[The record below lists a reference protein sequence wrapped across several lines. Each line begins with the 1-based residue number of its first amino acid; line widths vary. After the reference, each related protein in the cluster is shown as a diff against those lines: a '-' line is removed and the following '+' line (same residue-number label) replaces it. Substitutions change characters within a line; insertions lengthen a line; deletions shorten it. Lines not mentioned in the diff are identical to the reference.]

1 MPQQSSG
8 TELPEGAARTLAKG
22 VAAYIR
28 ATPATELPPG
38 LAALKKTVQT
48 PKGEGRHRA
57 QLLAMLDDE
66 ALRALV
72 LEWLEDGKPPLSK
85 SELETLRL
93 ASERPEGW
101 LDRLSE
107 RTKPSPAAKPESDP
121 QVAELERKLEREKE
135 AHRKAREEA
144 KRAKEAE
151 RRAIKVERGRSLRLD
166 EEVSDQKRLLG
177 ELAEDLK
184 RAQADATK
192 AQKENERLKRKARS
206 DVDDLRQQVRKLRDE
221 NRDLKKR
228 LADIEREA
236 AAAAKAKVK
245 ASADSKKKTAERV
258 EPKRTGPRNI
268 LKVPKGRLEDAPET
282 LDAWLETPAV
292 TLLVDGYNVTRSSMG
307 FGHLTLEQ
315 QRDRLRDLL
324 KKLSNR
330 LKVPTVLVWDG
341 GEVAPG
347 TKRLS
352 SGYLTEEYSEPDR
365 SGAGT
370 DKDRADRHIVELL
383 KQMPSDPVVL
393 ATNDKGLQEE
403 ARAQRA
409 TIASSDQLLAL
420 LR

>member
-1 MPQQSSG
+1 MAASSAAG
-8 TELPEGAARTLAKG
+8 ALPEGAARTVAKG
-22 VAAYIR
+22 VAAYVR
-28 ATPATELPPG
+28 ATPTTELPPG

-57 QLLAMLDDE
+57 QLLAVLEDE

-72 LEWLEDGKPPLSK
+72 LEWLEDGKPPLTK
-85 SELETLRL
+85 TEVETLKL

-107 RTKPSPAAKPESDP
+107 KTKAAPAARPEVDP

-177 ELAEDLK
+177 ELTEDLK
-184 RAQADATK
+184 RAQADAMK

-206 DVDDLRQQVRKLRDE
+206 DVDGLRQQVRKLRDE
-221 NRDLKKR
+221 NRDLKKQ
-228 LADIEREA
+228 LTDIEREV
-236 AAAAKAKVK
+236 AAKAKAK
-245 ASADSKKKTAERV
+245 ATAKKKQAAAQPA
-258 EPKRTGPRNI
+258 PKREGPRTV

-282 LDAWLETPAV
+282 LDAWLQTPAV
-292 TLLVDGYNVTRSSMG
+292 TLLVDGYNVTRSGSG

-365 SGAGT
+365 SGTGT

-383 KQMPSDPVVL
+383 KQMPPDPVVL

-403 ARAQRA
+403 AGGQRA

>member
-1 MPQQSSG
+1 MPDSQAG
-8 TELPEGAARTLAKG
+8 AALPEGAARTVAKG
-22 VAAYIR
+22 VAAYVR
-28 ATPATELPPG
+28 ATPATELPPP

-57 QLLAMLDDE
+57 QLLAVVEDE
-66 ALRALV
+66 AMRALV
-72 LEWLEDGKPPLSK
+72 LEWLEDGKPPLNK
-85 SELETLRL
+85 TEIETLKL
-93 ASERPEGW
+93 ATERPEGW

-107 RTKPSPAAKPESDP
+107 KSKTAPPAQQEVDP

-135 AHRKAREEA
+135 AHRKARDEA

-151 RRAIKVERGRSLRLD
+151 RRAIKVERTRSLRLD
-166 EEVSDQKRLLG
+166 EQVSEQHRRLG
-177 ELAEDLK
+177 EVTEDLK

-206 DVDDLRQQVRKLRDE
+206 DVDTLRAQVRKLRDE
-221 NRDLKKR
+221 NRDLKKQ
-228 LADIEREA
+228 LTDIEREV
-236 AAAAKAKVK
+236 AAKARAK
-245 ASADSKKKTAERV
+245 ATAAKKKATTQPQ
-258 EPKRTGPRNI
+258 PKQAGPRTV

-282 LDAWLETPAV
+282 LNSWLQTPGV
-292 TLLVDGYNVTRSSMG
+292 TLLVDGYNVTRSATG

-352 SGYLTEEYSEPDR
+352 AGYLTEEYSEPDR

-383 KQMPSDPVVL
+383 KQMPPDPVVL
-393 ATNDKGLQEE
+393 ATNDRGLQEE
-403 ARAQRA
+403 AKAQRA

>member
-1 MPQQSSG
+1 MPPRKDAVA
-8 TELPEGAARTLAKG
+8 LPEGSARTVAKG
-22 VAAYIR
+22 VAAYVR

-57 QLLAMLDDE
+57 QLLAVLEDE

-72 LEWLEDGKPPLSK
+72 LEWLDEGKPPLGK
-85 SELETLRL
+85 GEIETLKL
-93 ASERPEGW
+93 AAERPEGW
-101 LDRLSE
+101 LDRMTE
-107 RTKPSPAAKPESDP
+107 KVKPASPAAKDSGPE
-121 QVAELERKLEREKE
+121 VADLERRLEREKE
-135 AHRKAREEA
+135 AHRKARDEA

-151 RRAIKVERGRSLRLD
+151 RRAIKVERTRSLRLD
-166 EEVSDQKRLLG
+166 EEVSDQKRHLG
-177 ELAEDLK
+177 ELTEDLR
-184 RAQADATK
+184 RAEAEATK

-206 DVDDLRQQVRKLRDE
+206 DIDGLRQQVRKLRDE
-221 NRDLKKR
+221 NRGLKKR
-228 LADIEREA
+228 LTEIEREA
-236 AAAAKAKVK
+236 SAKAKAAAKK
-245 ASADSKKKTAERV
+245 AASPPV
-258 EPKRTGPRNI
+258 QPKRTGPRPT

-282 LDAWLETPAV
+282 FDAWLQVPNV
-292 TLLVDGYNVTRSSMG
+292 TLLVDGYNVTRSTGG
-307 FGHLTLEQ
+307 FPQLSFEQ

-347 TKRLS
+347 TKRLT
-352 SGYLTEEYSEPDR
+352 SGYLTEEYSVPDR

-383 KQMPSDPVVL
+383 KEMPPDPVVL
-393 ATNDKGLQEE
+393 VTNDRGLQQE
-403 ARAQRA
+403 AKAQRA

>member
-1 MPQQSSG
+1 MAASSSSPG
-8 TELPEGAARTLAKG
+8 LPEGAARTVAKG
-22 VAAYIR
+22 VAAYVR
-28 ATPATELPPG
+28 ATPATELPPS

-48 PKGEGRHRA
+48 PKGEGRHRT
-57 QLLAMLDDE
+57 QLLAVLEDE

-85 SELETLRL
+85 TEVETLKL

-107 RTKPSPAAKPESDP
+107 KTKAVPAAPSEVDP
-121 QVAELERKLEREKE
+121 QVAELERRLEREKE

-151 RRAIKVERGRSLRLD
+151 RAAIKVERGRSLRLD

-177 ELAEDLK
+177 EVSEDLR
-184 RAQADATK
+184 RAQADEAK

-206 DVDDLRQQVRKLRDE
+206 DVDGLRQQVRKLRDE

-228 LADIEREA
+228 LSDIEREA
-236 AAAAKAKVK
+236 AAKAKAK
-245 ASADSKKKTAERV
+245 ASAASKKKTEAPP
-258 EPKRTGPRNI
+258 EPEKTGPRPV

-282 LDAWLETPAV
+282 LDAWLETPEV
-292 TLLVDGYNVTRSSMG
+292 TLLVDGYNVTRSATG

-383 KQMPSDPVVL
+383 KQMPPDPVVL
-393 ATNDKGLQEE
+393 TTNDKGLQEE
-403 ARAQRA
+403 ARGQRA